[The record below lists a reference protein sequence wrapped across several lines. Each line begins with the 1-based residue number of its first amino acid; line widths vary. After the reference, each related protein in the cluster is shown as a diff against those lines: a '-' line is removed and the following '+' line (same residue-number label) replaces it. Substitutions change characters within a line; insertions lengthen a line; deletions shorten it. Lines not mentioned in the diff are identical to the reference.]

1 MVDLKFLNLYT
12 LNFYWLNVEHVPNQI
27 EESLKNYITSSNKLQ
42 KNELILT

>member
-1 MVDLKFLNLYT
+1 MVDLKFLNL
-12 LNFYWLNVEHVPNQI
+12 LPVNFYWLNVEYVPNHN